1 MKGPENEISIIRGTL
16 KEFANAFTI
25 NQPVQP
31 GSNSDNA
38 FPRIYHGSPDFPYEK
53 VTNFLHKEADIWVT
67 SNQRIVNIKLIK
79 SSENNVSASKP
90 KTLLQR
96 LLRIIIR

>member
-1 MKGPENEISIIRGTL
+1 MEGPENEISIIRGTL
-16 KEFANAFTI
+16 KELANAFTI

-53 VTNFLHKEADIWVT
+53 VTNFLHNEADIWVT
-67 SNQRIVNIKLIK
+67 NNQRIVKIELIK
-79 SSENNVSASKP
+79 SSDNVSASKP